1 LDEEQVMPP
10 YRHTIPVATSAL
22 FFVCLMLHAQAG
34 VSPQAFTP
42 YNDVE
47 AYKVYESLLPGNWTV
62 TAARARRLLQAQAG
76 STVRL
81 RPALRPAS
89 ESASL
94 LHPLFGS
101 FHSFAVLNQ
110 TNWLLEPRFNL
121 GAKNMR
127 WRCTSRA
134 WAS

>member
-34 VSPQAFTP
+34 LSPQAFTP

-76 STVRL
+76 RPVRL
-81 RPALRPAS
+81 RRAS

-101 FHSFAVLNQ
+101 INSFAVFNE
-110 TNWLLEPRFNL
+110 TNWLLEPRFNP
-121 GAKNMR
+121 GAWKNMR
-127 WRCTSRA
+127 WRNTSRA

>member
-1 LDEEQVMPP
+1 MPP

-34 VSPQAFTP
+34 LSPQAFTP

-47 AYKVYESLLPGNWTV
+47 AYKVYESLLPGNWSV
-62 TAARARRLLQAQAG
+62 TAARARRLMQAQAG
-76 STVRL
+76 SAVRL

-101 FHSFAVLNQ
+101 FHSFAVLSQ
-110 TNWLLEPRFNL
+110 TNWLLEPQFNP
-121 GAKNMR
+121 GTGKNMR